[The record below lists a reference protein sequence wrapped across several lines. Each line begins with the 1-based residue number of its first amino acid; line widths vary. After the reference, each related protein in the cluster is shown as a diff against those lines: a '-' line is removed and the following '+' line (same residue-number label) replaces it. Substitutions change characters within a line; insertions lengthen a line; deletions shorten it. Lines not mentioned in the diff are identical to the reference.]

1 MDTIVLKIDPKIKD
15 KFLWLLSHFKK
26 NEIEVELNI
35 ESVSKE
41 DSDFKYFEEIKDEE
55 TVDFEEY
62 LKNEYKN

>member
-26 NEIEVELNI
+26 NEIVVELNI

>member
-35 ESVSKE
+35 ESVNKE
-41 DSDFKYFEEIKDEE
+41 DNDFKYFEEIKDEE
-55 TVDFEEY
+55 TVDLKEY